1 MIRIAQQKMST
12 GIFEGALESASFVL
26 ELSTGYQGA
35 EHIMKDFGGRIAM
48 ESQEIGRT
56 LERLAA
62 EIHEDAVDA
71 GKLVLVGIHTG
82 GVHLARR
89 LRDLIAERYRLNV
102 PVGTL
107 DITLYRDD
115 WTRLHTQPVVRSTEL
130 SFPIDD
136 REVVLVDDVLY
147 TGRTIRAALDAL
159 VDYGRPKRV
168 QVAVLVDRGHRELP
182 ICGQFVGVELN
193 TLDGEVVN
201 VLLKEKDNTDQV
213 VIEKKAEPLSG
224 PPKRAVA

>member
-1 MIRIAQQKMST
+1 MNDIGS
-12 GIFEGALESASFVL
+12 
-26 ELSTGYQGA
+26 
-35 EHIMKDFGGRIAM
+35 RIAM
-48 ESQEIGRT
+48 ESEEIRQT

-62 EIHEDAVDA
+62 EIHDEAGDA
-71 GKLVLVGIHTG
+71 GSLVLVGIHTG
-82 GVHLARR
+82 GVFLAKR
-89 LRDLIAERYRLNV
+89 LRDLIEERYQVSL

-115 WTRLHTQPVVRSTEL
+115 WTRLHTQPVVQATEL
-130 SFPIDD
+130 PFPIDD

-182 ICGQFVGVELN
+182 ICGQYVGVELD
-193 TLDGEVVN
+193 TLESELVN
-201 VLLKEKDNTDQV
+201 VLLTEKDGADRV
-213 VIEKKAEPLSG
+213 VVEARRKT
-224 PPKRAVA
+224 